1 MKAVVLKLMEYWYE
15 TAVFIVLVGFATF
28 TVLGIGG
35 DLPATLQVAAVGGIA
50 SEHFTEEVSQE
61 FNAPDTLIIPRVGM
75 NTAIFLPDSTDEKVL
90 NDLLLKGVVQYPGSG
105 LIGEAKPVFLFGHS
119 TRRNTLASRYY
130 QYLNGLDE
138 VRVGDE
144 IQLVGG
150 GKKAVYEVTSAGV
163 YKNYDVKVDLSSKV
177 NNLVIST
184 CSRIGTKEDRVVV
197 EARLVK
203 II

>member
-1 MKAVVLKLMEYWYE
+1 VKAVLLKLLEYWYE
-15 TAVFIVLVGFATF
+15 TAVFMVLVGFATF

-35 DLPATLQVAAVGGIA
+35 ELPATLQVAAVGGIS
-50 SEHFTEEVSQE
+50 SEYFAKEEAQE
-61 FNAPDTLIIPRVGM
+61 FNAPDTLIIPRVDI
-75 NTAIFLPDSTDEKVL
+75 NTAILLPESTDEQVL

-105 LIGEAKPVFLFGHS
+105 FIGETKPVFLFGHS

-130 QYLNGLDE
+130 RYLNGLDQ
-138 VRVGDE
+138 VKVGDE
-144 IQLVGG
+144 IQLTGG
-150 GKKAVYEVTSAGV
+150 GKKAIYEVTSAGV
-163 YKNYDVKVDLSSKV
+163 YKNYEVKVDLSSKI

-184 CSRIGTKEDRVVV
+184 CSRIGAKEDRVVV